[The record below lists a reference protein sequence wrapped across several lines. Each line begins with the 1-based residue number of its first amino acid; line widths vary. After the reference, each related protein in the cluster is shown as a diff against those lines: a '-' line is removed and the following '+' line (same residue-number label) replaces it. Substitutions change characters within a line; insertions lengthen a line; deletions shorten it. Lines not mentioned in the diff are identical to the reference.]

1 MASPSLPL
9 ALPMLNPSFLPF
21 RRTLYG
27 AEHEIFREE
36 LRAFAQTHVAGGLE
50 RWERQGHVDRA
61 IWRLAGDAGYLC
73 MTLPERYGGAAR
85 DFRYNAILREEMAR
99 VGVSGTALGMGL
111 HSDVVA
117 PFLWRN
123 GSEAQKDRWLPS
135 MCRGEAIGA
144 LAMTERAAGS
154 DLKSIT
160 THARRVGDHY
170 VINGS
175 KIFITNGRQADVILL
190 VAKTDPAAGAKGVS
204 MILVE
209 GDRPGL
215 RRGEPM
221 EKLSLRCED
230 TCELFFD
237 DLRVPASSLIGD
249 EGRGF
254 AMLMAE
260 LPWERLQ
267 IALSAQ
273 AAAEAALEWTLA
285 YVDERQVFG
294 QVLSGYQNTRFTLAD
309 CATEV
314 QLGRLMI
321 DRCVEMA
328 CAGTLDNTSAA
339 MAKLWCT
346 ELQGRVIDACL
357 QLHGGYGV
365 LWNQPIARAYADAR
379 VQRIYAGTNEIM
391 REIIA
396 RQLWQRR

>member
-1 MASPSLPL
+1 MPHHPFLSLE
-9 ALPMLNPSFLPF
+9 
-21 RRTLYG
+21 RTLYG
-27 AEHEIFREE
+27 AEHEAFRKG
-36 LRAFAQTHVAGGLE
+36 LREFAQDHVAPGLD

-61 IWRLAGDAGYLC
+61 LWRRAGAAGYLC
-73 MTLPERYGGAAR
+73 MTLPAQYGGAGR
-85 DFRYNAILREEMAR
+85 DFRYNAILREELAR

-111 HSDVVA
+111 HSDVVV

-123 GSEAQKDRWLPS
+123 GSDAQKDGWLPA
-135 MCRGEAIGA
+135 MCRGEVIGA
-144 LAMTERAAGS
+144 LAMTEPDAGS
-154 DLKSIT
+154 DLKAIT
-160 THARRVGDHY
+160 TYAHRVGDEY

-175 KIFITNGRQADVILL
+175 KIFITNGTQADLILL
-190 VAKTDPAAGAKGVS
+190 VAKTDLAAGAKGVS
-204 MILVE
+204 VILVE

-221 EKLSLRCED
+221 QKLSLRCED

-237 DLRVPASSLIGD
+237 DLRVPAANLLGA
-249 EGRGF
+249 EGEGF

-285 YVDERQVFG
+285 YVAGRKVFG
-294 QVLSGYQNTRFTLAD
+294 QTLAGYQNTRFTLAD

-321 DRCVEMA
+321 DRCVELA

-346 ELQGRVIDACL
+346 ELQGRVTDACL

-396 RQLWQRR
+396 RQLWPRA